1 MKRQNVTQNSHA
13 VAADQLAGKEKTCD
27 KRSKVKCLSLSVLC
41 IGVFI
46 VCLSFPSFAEDY
58 GDTYPDYVNQSGASF
73 IECQTNLGRG
83 AIVIPINYQCDSIG
97 FSGKQY
103 NPMNI
108 TSGTINGYFVLQN
121 GRTYNV
127 TASAFSTFQYRN
139 DTGYYQWSDLTVS
152 KIYNTNI
159 QLVDKQGD
167 RGNTIYNF
175 TPFEWIIV
183 FVLVFNWVYIFM
195 KLTKITS
202 LVGD

>member
-1 MKRQNVTQNSHA
+1 MKKQIVTQKME
-13 VAADQLAGKEKTCD
+13 AARSVQFAGIKKMCD

-83 AIVIPINYQCDSIG
+83 AIVIPLNYQFDTIG

-121 GRTYNV
+121 GKTYNV

-167 RGNTIYNF
+167 RSNVIYKCGLTDLILMPISICVGLITIFY
-175 TPFEWIIV
+175 V
-183 FVLVFNWVYIFM
+183 FKWFL
-195 KLTKITS
+195 
-202 LVGD
+202 G